1 MKICFLNNSIISYT
15 AINLNSINI
24 KEAENVVTNLS
35 QELVKF
41 KNDLLRRKIVKRC
54 QDKYFKLFNG

>member
-15 AINLNSINI
+15 AINLNSIDI

-41 KNDLLRRKIVKRC
+41 KNDLLRRKIVKRS

>member
-1 MKICFLNNSIISYT
+1 MKICFLDNSNISYT

-41 KNDLLRRKIVKRC
+41 KNDLLRRKIVKRS

>member
-1 MKICFLNNSIISYT
+1 MKICFLDNSNISYT
-15 AINLNSINI
+15 ANNLNSIDI

-41 KNDLLRRKIVKRC
+41 KNDLLRRKIVKRS

>member
-41 KNDLLRRKIVKRC
+41 KNDLLRRKIVKRS
-54 QDKYFKLFNG
+54 QDKYFKLFNW

>member
-1 MKICFLNNSIISYT
+1 MKICFLDNSIISYT

-41 KNDLLRRKIVKRC
+41 KNDLLRRKIVKRS

>member
-41 KNDLLRRKIVKRC
+41 KNDLLRRKIVKRS

>member
-41 KNDLLRRKIVKRC
+41 KNDLLRIKIVKRS

>member
-41 KNDLLRRKIVKRC
+41 KNYLLRRKIVKRD
-54 QDKYFKLFNG
+54 QDKYFKLFNE

>member
-1 MKICFLNNSIISYT
+1 MKICFFNNSIISYT

-41 KNDLLRRKIVKRC
+41 KNDLLRRKIVKRS

>member
-1 MKICFLNNSIISYT
+1 MKICFLDNSNISYT
-15 AINLNSINI
+15 ANNLNSIDI
-24 KEAENVVTNLS
+24 RGAENVVINLS

-41 KNDLLRRKIVKRC
+41 KNDLLRRKIVKRS

>member
-41 KNDLLRRKIVKRC
+41 KNDLLRRKIVKTC